1 MSNQIYL
8 TKLEFIVV
16 KTLIHPNSKQNQWS
30 DLVYQNPFQSLEHI
44 NLYLSKHEFGFV
56 KTRNQIKSKM

>member
-8 TKLEFIVV
+8 TKLAFFVD
-16 KTLIHPNSKQNQWS
+16 KTLIHTNSKPNQWS

-44 NLYLSKHEFGFV
+44 NLYLSKHEFIFV
-56 KTRNQIKSKM
+56 KTLNQIKGKI